1 MPPVA
6 FRAANPTTSEPVGA
20 SYHRATAVD
29 VDRAARLAL
38 EAWPVLEAVGG
49 RARAELLRRIAGGLE
64 TIRGELRE
72 WVPQETSLPAARV
85 DSELVRTCFQLRL
98 FADLA
103 ERGDWVEA
111 RIHHGDAA
119 RRPLPRPDLRALR
132 RGVGP
137 VAVFE
142 ASNFPLAF
150 GVAGNDAA
158 SALAV
163 GCPVVAKAHPLHPGT
178 SERVAWIVQAAVA
191 ELGLPEGSFS
201 LLFDDGLEVGRALVQ
216 HPAIQAAGFTG
227 SHQGGR
233 ALMDLAAARPHPIPV
248 HAEMGSVNP
257 VFLLPHALR
266 RRSQEIARAVAASV
280 TLGVGQFCT
289 CPGLVLAA
297 EGEGL
302 EPFREELRR
311 ALGQTAPAAM
321 LGSRIAQAYR
331 EGLARHANRPGVM
344 ASPSELPATEGA
356 PCLLETQLSTFLSD
370 PILHQE
376 LFGPSTLLVVAP
388 EVSALERA
396 AGALPGQLTATVW
409 MEPEDHAIAGR
420 LAAVLARKAGRVL
433 ANGVPTGV
441 EVSPAMVHGGP
452 YPATSDGRSS
462 SIGTTAVDR
471 WLRWVCFQDL
481 PQALLPP
488 ELQEANP
495 LGIRRW
501 VDGKWLG

>member
-1 MPPVA
+1 MPGGT
-6 FRAANPTTSEPVGA
+6 FRATNPATGEPVGA
-20 SYHRATAVD
+20 TYHRAAAVD

-38 EAWPVLEAVGG
+38 EAWPALDGAGG
-49 RARAELLRRIAGGLE
+49 RGRAALLRRIAVGLE
-64 TIRGELRE
+64 TIRDELRG
-72 WVPQETSLPAARV
+72 WVPQETGLPPARV
-85 DSELVRTCFQLRL
+85 DGELTRTCFQLRL
-98 FADLA
+98 FADVA
-103 ERGDWVEA
+103 ERGEWVEA
-111 RIHHGDAA
+111 RIHHGDPA
-119 RRPLPRPDLRALR
+119 RRPQPRPDLRAMR

-142 ASNFPLAF
+142 SSNFPLAF
-150 GVAGNDAA
+150 GVAGNDTS

-178 SERVAWIVQAAVA
+178 SERVAWVVQAAVA

-201 LLFDDGLEVGRALVQ
+201 LLFDDGLEVGKALVQ
-216 HPAIQAAGFTG
+216 HPAIRAVGFTG

-257 VFLLPHALR
+257 VFVLPHALR
-266 RRSQEIARAVAASV
+266 QRSTEIARALAASV
-280 TLGVGQFCT
+280 TLGAGQFCT

-302 EPFREELRR
+302 ERLREELRR
-311 ALGQTAPAAM
+311 ALGETAPAPM
-321 LGSRIAQAYR
+321 LGRRIARAYE
-331 EGLARHANRPGVM
+331 EGVARLARRSGVT
-344 ASPSELPATEGA
+344 ASPSVLPGAEGA
-356 PCLLETQLSTFLSD
+356 PRLLETQVPSFLSD
-370 PILHQE
+370 PVLHE
-376 LFGPSTLLVVAP
+376 EVFGPSTLLVVARDAP
-388 EVSALERA
+388 ALERA
-396 AGALPGQLTATVW
+396 ADALHGQLTATLW
-409 MEPEDHAIAGR
+409 MEPEDEALARR

-441 EVSPAMVHGGP
+441 EVSPAMAHGGP

-462 SIGTTAVDR
+462 SIGATAVDR

-495 LGIRRW
+495 LGVRRW
-501 VDGKWLG
+501 VDGEWMG